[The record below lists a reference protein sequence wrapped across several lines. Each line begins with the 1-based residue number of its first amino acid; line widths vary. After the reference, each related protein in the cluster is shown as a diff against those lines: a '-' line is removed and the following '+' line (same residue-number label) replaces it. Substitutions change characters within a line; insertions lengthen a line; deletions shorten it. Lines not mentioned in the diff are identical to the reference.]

1 MDWTTALLLMV
12 GLLML
17 LMALGLPVGFAF
29 LGVNIVGAMVF
40 LGGEAGLAQ
49 LVRNS
54 VTSLTNFSLVPIPLF
69 LLMGEI
75 LFHTGIAFSA
85 IDATNRMISRVP
97 GRLAIVTVA
106 GGTMF
111 STLSGS
117 SVANTAMLGS
127 TLLPDML
134 RRGYHPSIAM
144 GPIMATGGIAML
156 IPPSAL
162 AVLLGS
168 LAGVSISQL
177 LIAGI
182 VPGLMMALVFLG
194 YILIRCTLNPRLAPE
209 LPADVE
215 EAALLS
221 GWDRVRPFLI
231 HVVPLLGIFA
241 VVVGT
246 MLMGWASPT
255 EAAAVGCAA
264 SVIAA
269 AAYGRLTVAA
279 LGRALMETTKIAVMI
294 LFIIVASTTFSQI
307 LSFSGATRGILR
319 LMSGVQIE
327 PLVIVLL
334 MLGLLLILGAFM
346 DQISMIMV
354 TLPFFIPLVGLFG
367 IDPLWFAVLMLI
379 CMEISFMTP
388 PFGLLIFV
396 MKGVAPRGITL
407 SQVYRAAAPFVLLQ
421 LLVLVLL
428 IAWPPLATWLPAQ
441 MQALR

>member
-1 MDWTTALLLMV
+1 
-12 GLLML
+12 
-17 LMALGLPVGFAF
+17 
-29 LGVNIVGAMVF
+29 
-40 LGGEAGLAQ
+40 
-49 LVRNS
+49 
-54 VTSLTNFSLVPIPLF
+54 
-69 LLMGEI
+69 
-75 LFHTGIAFSA
+75 
-85 IDATNRMISRVP
+85 VP
-97 GRLAIVTVA
+97 GRLSIVTVA

-177 LIAGI
+177 LIAGV
-182 VPGLMMALVFLG
+182 VPGLMMALIFLG
-194 YILIRCTLNPRLAPE
+194 YILLRCTINPALAPE
-209 LPADVE
+209 LPADI
-215 EAALLS
+215 EAAARLS
-221 GWDRVRPFLI
+221 AWERVRPFLT
-231 HVVPLLGIFA
+231 HVVPLLGIFV
-241 VVVGT
+241 VVVGA
-246 MLMGWASPT
+246 MLLGWASPT
-255 EAAAVGCAA
+255 EAAALGCAA
-264 SVIAA
+264 SLVAA
-269 AAYGRLTVAA
+269 AAYRKLTVAG
-279 LGRALMETTKIAVMI
+279 LKKALMETTKISVMI

-319 LMSGVQIE
+319 LLGGIE
-327 PLVIVLL
+327 ISPLMIVLI
-334 MLGLLLILGAFM
+334 MLGVLLVLGAFM

-396 MKGVAPRGITL
+396 MKGVAPPGITL
-407 SQVYRAAAPFVLLQ
+407 SQVYRAAAPFVGLQ

-428 IAWPPLATWLPAQ
+428 IAWPVLTTWLPGL

>member
-1 MDWTTALLLMV
+1 MDWISALILMV
-12 GLLML
+12 GLLMV

-29 LGVNIVGAMVF
+29 LGVNIVGAVIF
-40 LGGEAGLAQ
+40 LGGEVGLGQ
-49 LVRNS
+49 MVRNS
-54 VTSLTNFSLVPIPLF
+54 VTALTNFSLVPIPLF

-75 LFHTGIAFSA
+75 LFHTGLAYSA
-85 IDATNRMISRVP
+85 IDATNRLISRVP
-97 GRLAIVTVA
+97 GRLSIVTVA

-177 LIAGI
+177 LIAGV
-182 VPGLMMALVFLG
+182 VPGLMMATVFLG
-194 YILIRCTLNPRLAPE
+194 YILLRCKINPALAPE
-209 LPADVE
+209 LPEDR
-215 EAALLS
+215 AAAAKMS
-221 GWDRVRPFLI
+221 TWERVRPFLT
-231 HVVPLLGIFA
+231 HVLPLLSIFV
-241 VVVGT
+241 VVVGV
-246 MLMGWASPT
+246 MLLGWATPT

-264 SVIAA
+264 SVLAA
-269 AAYGRLTVAA
+269 AAYRRLSWQA
-279 LGRALMETTKIAVMI
+279 LAKALMETTKIAVMI

-319 LMSGVQIE
+319 LLSGIEIE
-327 PLVIVLL
+327 PIIVVLV
-334 MLGLLLILGAFM
+334 MLGILLVLGAFM

-396 MKGVAPRGITL
+396 MKGVAPPGIRL
-407 SQVYRAAAPFVLLQ
+407 GQVYRAAAPFVLLQ
-421 LLVLVLL
+421 LLVLAILL
-428 IAWPPLATWLPAQ
+428 AWPVLATWLPAVAQ
-441 MQALR
+441 SMR

>member
-1 MDWTTALLLMV
+1 MDWTAALALML

-17 LMALGLPVGFAF
+17 LMTLGLPVGFAF
-29 LGVNIVGAMVF
+29 LGVNIVGALVF
-40 LGGEAGLAQ
+40 LGGDAGLAQ
-49 LVRNS
+49 LVRNAAA
-54 VTSLTNFSLVPIPLF
+54 SLTNFSLVPIPLF

-75 LFHTGIAFSA
+75 LFHSGLAMSA
-85 IDATNRMISRVP
+85 IEATNRLISRVP
-97 GRLAIVTVA
+97 GRLSIVTVA

-117 SVANTAMLGS
+117 TVANTAMLGS
-127 TLLPDML
+127 ALLPDML
-134 RRGYHPSIAM
+134 RRGYDPSIAM

-177 LIAGI
+177 LIAGV
-182 VPGLMMALVFLG
+182 VPGLMMAVIFVA
-194 YILIRCTLNPRLAPE
+194 YILLRCGLNPRLAPE
-209 LPADVE
+209 LPADI
-215 EAALLS
+215 EAAARLTAWERI
-221 GWDRVRPFLI
+221 GPFLT
-231 HVVPLLGIFA
+231 HVVPLMGIFA
-241 VVVGT
+241 VVVGS
-246 MLMGWASPT
+246 MLAGWASPT

-264 SVIAA
+264 SLAAA
-269 AAYGRLTVAA
+269 AAYRRLTRAA
-279 LGRALMETTKIAVMI
+279 LSKALMETTKISVMI

-307 LSFSGATRGILR
+307 LSFSGATRGMLR
-319 LMSGVQIE
+319 LLEGVEIT
-327 PLVIVLL
+327 PLMIVLV
-334 MLGLLLILGAFM
+334 MLGILLILGAFM

-354 TLPFFIPLVGLFG
+354 TLPFFVPMVGLFG

-396 MKGVAPRGITL
+396 MKGVAPPGISL
-407 SQVYRAAAPFVLLQ
+407 GQVYRAAAPFVGLQ

-428 IAWPPLATWLPAQ
+428 IAWPSLATWLPGL
-441 MQALR
+441 MQASR

>member
-1 MDWTTALLLMV
+1 MDWVSALILMV
-12 GLLML
+12 GLLMA

-29 LGVNIVGAMVF
+29 LGVNIVGALVF

-49 LVRNS
+49 MVRNS
-54 VTSLTNFSLVPIPLF
+54 VSALTNFSLVPIPLF

-75 LFHTGIAFSA
+75 LFHTGLAYSA
-85 IDATNRMISRVP
+85 IEATNRLISRVP
-97 GRLAIVTVA
+97 GRLSIVTVA

-177 LIAGI
+177 LIAGV
-182 VPGLMMALVFLG
+182 VPGLMMALVFLA
-194 YILIRCTLNPRLAPE
+194 YILLRCRINPALAPE
-209 LPADVE
+209 LPEDRA
-215 EAALLS
+215 EAERLTT
-221 GWDRVRPFLI
+221 WERVRPFLT
-231 HVVPLLGIFA
+231 HVLPLLSIFV
-241 VVVGT
+241 VVVGV
-246 MLMGWASPT
+246 MLLGWATPT

-264 SVIAA
+264 SLAAA
-269 AAYGRLTVAA
+269 AAYRRLSWAA
-279 LGRALMETTKIAVMI
+279 LSKALMETTKIAVMI

-307 LSFSGATRGILR
+307 LSFSGATRGILNMLR
-319 LMSGVQIE
+319 GIEIE
-327 PLVIVLL
+327 PIIVVLL
-334 MLGLLLILGAFM
+334 MLGILLILGAFM

-396 MKGVAPRGITL
+396 MKGVAPVGIRL
-407 SQVYRAAAPFVLLQ
+407 GQVYRAAAPFVLLQ
-421 LLVLVLL
+421 LLVLGLL
-428 IAWPPLATWLPAQ
+428 LAWPVLATWLPGVA
-441 MQALR
+441 QALR

>member
-1 MDWTTALLLMV
+1 MDWVSALILMV
-12 GLLML
+12 GLLMV

-29 LGVNIVGAMVF
+29 LGVNIVGAYVF
-40 LGGEAGLAQ
+40 LGGEIGLGQ
-49 LVRNS
+49 MVRNS
-54 VTSLTNFSLVPIPLF
+54 VTALTNFSLVPIPLF

-75 LFHTGIAFSA
+75 LFHTGLAYSA
-85 IDATNRMISRVP
+85 IDATNRLISRVP
-97 GRLAIVTVA
+97 GRLSIVTVA

-177 LIAGI
+177 LIAGV
-182 VPGLMMALVFLG
+182 VPGLMMATVFLG
-194 YILIRCTLNPRLAPE
+194 YILLRCTLNPALAPE
-209 LPADVE
+209 LPEDRAKAE
-215 EAALLS
+215 QMS
-221 GWDRVRPFLI
+221 TWDRVRPFLT
-231 HVVPLLGIFA
+231 HVLPLLSIFV
-241 VVVGT
+241 VVVGV
-246 MLMGWASPT
+246 MLLGWATPT

-264 SVIAA
+264 SV
-269 AAYGRLTVAA
+269 VAA
-279 LGRALMETTKIAVMI
+279 VGYRALSWQALAKALMETTKIAVMI

-319 LMSGVQIE
+319 LLSGIEIE
-327 PLVIVLL
+327 PFIVVLV
-334 MLGLLLILGAFM
+334 MLGILLILGAFM

-396 MKGVAPRGITL
+396 MKGVAPPGIRL
-407 SQVYRAAAPFVLLQ
+407 GQVYRAAAPFVLLQ
-421 LLVLVLL
+421 LLVLAMLL
-428 IAWPPLATWLPAQ
+428 AWPVLATWLPGVAQ
-441 MQALR
+441 SLR

>member
-269 AAYGRLTVAA
+269 AAYGKLTSAA

>member
-1 MDWTTALLLMV
+1 MDWTLALGLML
-12 GLLML
+12 GLLMF
-17 LMALGLPVGFAF
+17 LMVLGLPVGFAF
-29 LGVNIVGAMVF
+29 LGVNIVGALVF
-40 LGGEAGLAQ
+40 LGGDAGLTQ
-49 LVRNS
+49 LVRNAAA
-54 VTSLTNFSLVPIPLF
+54 SLTNFSLVPIPLF

-75 LFHTGIAFSA
+75 LFHSGLAYKA
-85 IDATNRMISRVP
+85 IEATNRLIARVP
-97 GRLAIVTVA
+97 GRLSIVTVA

-177 LIAGI
+177 LVAGVI
-182 VPGLMMALVFLG
+182 PGLMMALVFLG
-194 YILIRCTLNPRLAPE
+194 YILLRCSLNPALAPE
-209 LPADVE
+209 LPADA
-215 EAALLS
+215 EAAARMTLWERC
-221 GWDRVRPFLI
+221 GPFVI
-231 HVVPLLGIFA
+231 YVIPLMGIF
-241 VVVGT
+241 VMVVGS
-246 MLMGWASPT
+246 MLLGWASPT
-255 EAAAVGCAA
+255 EAAAVGCLAA
-264 SVIAA
+264 LAAA
-269 AAYGRLTVAA
+269 AAYRSLSRAA
-279 LGRALMETTKIAVMI
+279 LAKALMETTKISVMI

-319 LMSGVQIE
+319 LLDGIE
-327 PLVIVLL
+327 ITPLTMVLI
-334 MLGLLLILGAFM
+334 MLAVLLILGAFM

-354 TLPFFIPLVGLFG
+354 TLPFFIPLVSLFQ

-396 MKGVAPRGITL
+396 MKGVAPPGITL
-407 SQVYRAAAPFVLLQ
+407 GQVYRAAAPFVGLQ
-421 LLVLVLL
+421 LLVLILL
-428 IAWPPLATWLPAQ
+428 IGWPALTTWLPAL
-441 MQALR
+441 MMSLR

>member
-1 MDWTTALLLMV
+1 MDWTSALLLMV
-12 GLLML
+12 GLLIV
-17 LMALGLPVGFAF
+17 LMAMGLPVGFAF
-29 LGVNIVGAMVF
+29 LGVNIVGALVF
-40 LGGEAGLAQ
+40 LGGDAGLSQ

-75 LFHTGIAFSA
+75 LFHTGLAAAA

-194 YILIRCTLNPRLAPE
+194 YILIRCRLNPGLAPE
-209 LPADVE
+209 TQADLD
-215 EAALLS
+215 EAARLTP
-221 GWDRVRPFLI
+221 WERVRPFLT
-231 HVVPLLGIFA
+231 HVVPLLGIFV

-246 MLMGWASPT
+246 MLLGWASPT

-264 SVIAA
+264 SVVAA
-269 AAYGRLTVAA
+269 AAYRKLNTAA
-279 LGRALMETTKIAVMI
+279 LGKALMETTKIAVMI

-319 LMSGVQIE
+319 LLGGMEIDAFVVV
-327 PLVIVLL
+327 LV
-334 MLGLLLILGAFM
+334 MLALLLILGAFM

-396 MKGVAPRGITL
+396 MKGVAPPGITL
-407 SQVYRAAAPFVLLQ
+407 SQVYRAAAPFVVLQ
-421 LLVLVLL
+421 GLVLALL
-428 IAWPPLATWLPAQ
+428 FTWPSLATWLPAQ

>member
-1 MDWTTALLLMV
+1 MDWGMALALMV
-12 GLLML
+12 GLLVV

-29 LGVNIVGAMVF
+29 LGVNIVGAIVF
-40 LGGEAGLAQ
+40 LGGEIGLAQ
-49 LVRNS
+49 MVRNS
-54 VTSLTNFSLVPIPLF
+54 VTALTNFSLVPIPLF

-75 LFHTGIAFSA
+75 LFHSGLAFTA
-85 IDATNRMISRVP
+85 IEATNRLIARVP
-97 GRLAIVTVA
+97 GRLSIVTVA

-177 LIAGI
+177 LIAGVI
-182 VPGLMMALVFLG
+182 PGLMMAAVFLG
-194 YILIRCTLNPRLAPE
+194 YILLRCTLNPLLAPE
-209 LPADVE
+209 LPED
-215 EAALLS
+215 AAARPTLWERL
-221 GWDRVRPFLI
+221 RPFLI
-231 HVVPLLGIFA
+231 YVLPLLGIFI
-241 VVVGT
+241 VVVGV
-246 MLMGWASPT
+246 MLLGWASPT

-264 SVIAA
+264 SVLAA
-269 AAYGRLTVAA
+269 AAYRRLTARGMA
-279 LGRALMETTKIAVMI
+279 RALMETTKISVMI

-319 LMSGVQIE
+319 LLSGVE
-327 PLVIVLL
+327 VDPLLIVLL
-334 MLGLLLILGAFM
+334 MLGILLVLGAFM

-354 TLPFFIPLVGLFG
+354 TLPFFIPLVSLFG

-396 MKGVAPRGITL
+396 MKGVAPPGI
-407 SQVYRAAAPFVLLQ
+407 SIGAIYRAAAPFVLLQ
-421 LLVLVLL
+421 LLVLAAL
-428 IAWPPLATWLPAQ
+428 IGWPALATWLPGMA
-441 MQALR
+441 QALR

>member
-1 MDWTTALLLMV
+1 MDWTTALLLMI
-12 GLLML
+12 GLLMA

-29 LGVNIVGAMVF
+29 LGVNIVGALVF

-182 VPGLMMALVFLG
+182 VPGLMMAVVFLG
-194 YILIRCTLNPRLAPE
+194 YILLRCTLNPKLAPE
-209 LPADVE
+209 IQADRD

-221 GWDRVRPFLI
+221 VWDRVRPFLT
-231 HVVPLLGIFA
+231 HVVPLLGIFV

-246 MLMGWASPT
+246 MLLGWASPT

-264 SVIAA
+264 SVAAA
-269 AAYGRLTVAA
+269 AAYRKLTFAA

-319 LMSGVQIE
+319 LLQGIEIE
-327 PLVIVLL
+327 PLVVVLL
-334 MLGLLLILGAFM
+334 MLALLLVLGAFM

-354 TLPFFIPLVGLFG
+354 TLPFFIPLIALFG

-396 MKGVAPRGITL
+396 MKGVAPPGITL
-407 SQVYRAAAPFVLLQ
+407 TQVYRAAAPFVLLQ
-421 LLVLVLL
+421 VLVLVML
-428 IAWPPLATWLPAQ
+428 INWPALATWLPGM
-441 MQALR
+441 MQGLR

>member
-12 GLLML
+12 GLLMV
-17 LMALGLPVGFAF
+17 LMATGLPVGFAF
-29 LGVNIVGAMVF
+29 LGVNIVGALVF
-40 LGGEAGLAQ
+40 LGGEAGLSQ
-49 LVRNS
+49 LVRNAA
-54 VTSLTNFSLVPIPLF
+54 TSLTNFSLVPIPLF

-75 LFHTGIAFSA
+75 LFHSGLAFAA
-85 IDATNRMISRVP
+85 IDATNRLISRVP

-177 LIAGI
+177 LIAGV
-182 VPGLMMALVFLG
+182 VPGLMMALIFLV
-194 YILIRCTLNPRLAPE
+194 YILLRCSLNPALAPE

-215 EAALLS
+215 ADARLT
-221 GWDRVRPFLI
+221 GWERVGPFLI
-231 HVVPLLGIFA
+231 HVVPLMGIFA
-241 VVVGT
+241 MVVGS

-255 EAAAVGCAA
+255 EAAAVGCIAA
-264 SVIAA
+264 FIAA
-269 AAYGRLTVAA
+269 AAYRKLSRAA
-279 LGRALMETTKIAVMI
+279 LAKALMETTKISVMI

-319 LMSGVQIE
+319 LLGGVEIA
-327 PLVIVLL
+327 PLMIVLI
-334 MLGLLLILGAFM
+334 MLAVLLVLGAFM

-396 MKGVAPRGITL
+396 MKGVAPLGIRL

-421 LLVLVLL
+421 LLVLVIL
-428 IAWPPLATWLPAQ
+428 IAWPALTTWLPGLVRG
-441 MQALR
+441 LR

>member
-1 MDWTTALLLMV
+1 
-12 GLLML
+12 
-17 LMALGLPVGFAF
+17 
-29 LGVNIVGAMVF
+29 
-40 LGGEAGLAQ
+40 
-49 LVRNS
+49 
-54 VTSLTNFSLVPIPLF
+54 
-69 LLMGEI
+69 
-75 LFHTGIAFSA
+75 
-85 IDATNRMISRVP
+85 
-97 GRLAIVTVA
+97 
-106 GGTMF
+106 MF

-134 RRGYHPSIAM
+134 KRGYHPSIAM

-194 YILIRCTLNPRLAPE
+194 YILIRCRLNPSLAPE
-209 LPADVE
+209 TQADLD
-215 EAALLS
+215 EAARLS
-221 GWDRVRPFLI
+221 AWDRVRPFLVN
-231 HVVPLLGIFA
+231 VVPLLGIFV

-246 MLMGWASPT
+246 MLLGWASPT

-264 SVIAA
+264 SVVAA
-269 AAYGRLTVAA
+269 AGYRKLSIAA
-279 LGRALMETTKIAVMI
+279 LGHALMETTKIAVMI

-319 LMSGVQIE
+319 LLGGMEIE
-327 PLVIVLL
+327 PFVVVLV
-334 MLGLLLILGAFM
+334 MLALLLVLGAFM

-396 MKGVAPRGITL
+396 MKGVAPPGITL
-407 SQVYRAAAPFVLLQ
+407 SQVYRAAAPFVVLQ
-421 LLVLVLL
+421 GLVLL
-428 IAWPPLATWLPAQ
+428 LLFTWPALATWLPAQ

>member
-17 LMALGLPVGFAF
+17 LMATGLPVGFAF
-29 LGVNIVGAMVF
+29 LGVNIVGALVF
-40 LGGEAGLAQ
+40 LGGDAGLSQ
-49 LVRNS
+49 LVRNAA
-54 VTSLTNFSLVPIPLF
+54 TSLTNFSLVPIPLF

-75 LFHTGIAFSA
+75 LFHSGLAFAA
-85 IDATNRMISRVP
+85 IEATNRLISRVP
-97 GRLAIVTVA
+97 GRLSIVTVA

-177 LIAGI
+177 LIAGV
-182 VPGLMMALVFLG
+182 VPGLMMALIFLG
-194 YILIRCTLNPRLAPE
+194 YILLRCTLNPALAPE
-209 LPADVE
+209 LPEDR
-215 EAALLS
+215 ALAERMS
-221 GWDRVRPFLI
+221 TWERVRPFLT
-231 HVVPLLGIFA
+231 HVLPLLSIFV
-241 VVVGT
+241 VVVGV
-246 MLMGWASPT
+246 MLLGWATPT

-264 SVIAA
+264 SVAAA
-269 AAYGRLTVAA
+269 AAYRRLSRAA
-279 LGRALMETTKIAVMI
+279 LSKALMETTKIAVMI

-319 LMSGVQIE
+319 LLSGIEIE
-327 PLVIVLL
+327 PFIVVLV
-334 MLGLLLILGAFM
+334 MLGILLVLGAFM

-396 MKGVAPRGITL
+396 MKGVAPAGIRL
-407 SQVYRAAAPFVLLQ
+407 GQVYRAAAPFVLLQ
-421 LLVLVLL
+421 LLVLAMLL
-428 IAWPPLATWLPAQ
+428 AWPVLATWLPGVAQ
-441 MQALR
+441 SMR

>member
-1 MDWTTALLLMV
+1 ML
-12 GLLML
+12 GLLIFF
-17 LMALGLPVGFAF
+17 MALGLPVGFAF
-29 LGVNIVGAMVF
+29 LGVNIVGALVF
-40 LGGEAGLAQ
+40 LGGDAGLSQ
-49 LVRNS
+49 LMRNS
-54 VTSLTNFSLVPIPLF
+54 ATSLTNFSLVPIPLF

-75 LFHTGIAFSA
+75 LFHCGLAFKA
-85 IDATNRMISRVP
+85 IDATNRLIARVP
-97 GRLAIVTVA
+97 GRLSIVTVA

-177 LIAGI
+177 LIAGVI
-182 VPGLMMALVFLG
+182 PGLMMAVIFLA
-194 YILIRCTLNPRLAPE
+194 YILIRCSLNPSLAPE
-209 LPADVE
+209 LPSE
-215 EAALLS
+215 IEMEANFTT
-221 GWDRVRPFLI
+221 WERVGPF
-231 HVVPLLGIFA
+231 VVYVLPLLGIFV
-241 VVVGT
+241 VVVGS
-246 MLMGWASPT
+246 MLLGWASPT
-255 EAAAVGCAA
+255 EAAAIGC
-264 SVIAA
+264 
-269 AAYGRLTVAA
+269 LAA
-279 LGRALMETTKIAVMI
+279 LLAAVAYRKLTWPAIAKAMMETTKISVMI

-319 LMSGVQIE
+319 LLDGIDISPFMVVLIMLAIL
-327 PLVIVLL
+327 LV
-334 MLGLLLILGAFM
+334 LGAFM

-354 TLPFFIPLVGLFG
+354 TLPFFIPLVSLYG
-367 IDPLWFAVLMLI
+367 IEPLWFAVLMLI

-396 MKGVAPRGITL
+396 MKGVAPAGISL
-407 SQVYRAAAPFVLLQ
+407 SQVYRAAAPFVGLQ
-421 LLVLVLL
+421 LLVLIILL
-428 IAWPPLATWLPAQ
+428 VWPGVTLWLPDL
-441 MQALR
+441 MQGLK

>member
-1 MDWTTALLLMV
+1 
-12 GLLML
+12 
-17 LMALGLPVGFAF
+17 
-29 LGVNIVGAMVF
+29 
-40 LGGEAGLAQ
+40 
-49 LVRNS
+49 
-54 VTSLTNFSLVPIPLF
+54 
-69 LLMGEI
+69 
-75 LFHTGIAFSA
+75 
-85 IDATNRMISRVP
+85 
-97 GRLAIVTVA
+97 
-106 GGTMF
+106 
-111 STLSGS
+111 
-117 SVANTAMLGS
+117 
-127 TLLPDML
+127 
-134 RRGYHPSIAM
+134 
-144 GPIMATGGIAML
+144 
-156 IPPSAL
+156 
-162 AVLLGS
+162 
-168 LAGVSISQL
+168 
-177 LIAGI
+177 
-182 VPGLMMALVFLG
+182 
-194 YILIRCTLNPRLAPE
+194 
-209 LPADVE
+209 
-215 EAALLS
+215 
-221 GWDRVRPFLI
+221 
-231 HVVPLLGIFA
+231 
-241 VVVGT
+241 

-269 AAYGRLTVAA
+269 AAYGKLTSAA

>member
-1 MDWTTALLLMV
+1 MDWVAALGLMV
-12 GLLML
+12 GLLVV
-17 LMALGLPVGFAF
+17 LMATGLPVGFAF
-29 LGVNIVGAMVF
+29 LGVNIVGAIVF
-40 LGGEAGLAQ
+40 LGGDIGLAQ
-49 LVRNS
+49 MVRNS
-54 VTSLTNFSLVPIPLF
+54 VTALTNFSLVPIPLF

-75 LFHTGIAFSA
+75 LFHTGLAYTAIEATSRLIA
-85 IDATNRMISRVP
+85 RVP
-97 GRLAIVTVA
+97 GRLSIVTVA

-177 LIAGI
+177 LIAGVI
-182 VPGLMMALVFLG
+182 PGLMMALVFLA
-194 YILIRCTLNPRLAPE
+194 YILLRCGLNPGLAPE
-209 LPADVE
+209 LPEDI
-215 EAALLS
+215 EAAARMTLWERL
-221 GWDRVRPFLI
+221 RPFL
-231 HVVPLLGIFA
+231 VYVLPLLSIFV
-241 VVVGT
+241 VVVGV
-246 MLMGWASPT
+246 MLLGWATPT

-264 SVIAA
+264 SLLAA
-269 AAYGRLTVAA
+269 AAYRRLTTRA
-279 LGRALMETTKIAVMI
+279 LARALMETTKIAVMI

-307 LSFSGATRGILR
+307 LSFSGATRGILQM
-319 LMSGVQIE
+319 LSGVE
-327 PLVIVLL
+327 VDPLLIVLV
-334 MLGLLLILGAFM
+334 MLGILLILGAVM

-354 TLPFFIPLVGLFG
+354 TLPFYIPLVAIFG

-396 MKGVAPRGITL
+396 MKGVAPPGIAL
-407 SQVYRAAAPFVLLQ
+407 GQVYRAAAPFVGLQ
-421 LLVLVLL
+421 LLVLAAL
-428 IAWPPLATWLPAQ
+428 IAWPALTTWLPGVA
-441 MQALR
+441 QALR

>member
-1 MDWTTALLLMV
+1 MDWTAALLLMV

-17 LMALGLPVGFAF
+17 LMALGLPVAFAF

-75 LFHTGIAFSA
+75 LFHTGVAFSA

-209 LPADVE
+209 LAADVE

-269 AAYGRLTVAA
+269 AAYGKLTSAA